1 MGTQRS
7 NFRIRSVPIPQ
18 NELTQEDKKM
28 KKFSTQNIGEIGEEY
43 TVKFLE
49 KKKYNILERN
59 YRKRYGEIDIIAE
72 NKNYIVFVEVKTR
85 HKDSMA
91 SAADAVNRQKQIR
104 IIKTASLYLAENETE
119 KFCRFDVCEVYI
131 NSDNLKLVD
140 INYIEAAFE

>member
-1 MGTQRS
+1 
-7 NFRIRSVPIPQ
+7 
-18 NELTQEDKKM
+18 M
-28 KKFSTQNIGEIGEEY
+28 KKFSTQNIGETGEEY
-43 TVKFLE
+43 AVNFLK

-85 HKDSMA
+85 HTDSMTSA
-91 SAADAVNRQKQIR
+91 SDAVNRQKQLK

-119 KFCRFDVCEVYI
+119 KFCRFDVCEVYV
-131 NSDNLKLVD
+131 NAANLKLVD

>member
-1 MGTQRS
+1 
-7 NFRIRSVPIPQ
+7 
-18 NELTQEDKKM
+18 M
-28 KKFSTQNIGEIGEEY
+28 KKFSTKNIGKIGEEY

-49 KKKYNILERN
+49 KKKYKILERN
-59 YRKRYGEIDIIAE
+59 YSKRFGEIDIIAE

-85 HKDSMA
+85 HKDSMT

-119 KFCRFDVCEVYI
+119 KFCRFDVCEVYV
-131 NSDNLKLVD
+131 NSDNLKLFD

>member
-1 MGTQRS
+1 
-7 NFRIRSVPIPQ
+7 
-18 NELTQEDKKM
+18 M
-28 KKFSTQNIGEIGEEY
+28 KKFSTQNIGDIGEEY
-43 TVKFLE
+43 ASKFLK
-49 KKKYNILERN
+49 KKKYKILERN

-85 HKDSMA
+85 HKDSMT

-119 KFCRFDVCEVYI
+119 KFCRFDVCEVYV

>member
-1 MGTQRS
+1 
-7 NFRIRSVPIPQ
+7 
-18 NELTQEDKKM
+18 M
-28 KKFSTQNIGEIGEEY
+28 KKFSTQNIGEKGEEY
-43 TVKFLE
+43 TVKFLK
-49 KKKYNILERN
+49 KKKYKILERN

>member
-1 MGTQRS
+1 
-7 NFRIRSVPIPQ
+7 
-18 NELTQEDKKM
+18 M

-43 TVKFLE
+43 ATKFLK
-49 KKKYNILERN
+49 KKKYKILERN

-85 HKDSMA
+85 HRDSMT
-91 SAADAVNRQKQIR
+91 SAADAVNRQKQLK
-104 IIKTASLYLAENETE
+104 IIKTASMYLAENETD

>member
-1 MGTQRS
+1 MSIPWSG
-7 NFRIRSVPIPQ
+7 FRVRFQKTEYKYITGVGKVNKRKVGAEYEQLASDYLV
-18 NELTQEDKKM
+18 DH
-28 KKFSTQNIGEIGEEY
+28 EY
-43 TVKFLE
+43 TVV
-49 KKKYNILERN
+49 ERN
-59 YRKRYGEIDIIAE
+59 LTTPYGEIDIIAE

-85 HKDSMA
+85 HKDSMT

-119 KFCRFDVCEVYI
+119 KFCRFDVCEVYV

>member
-1 MGTQRS
+1 
-7 NFRIRSVPIPQ
+7 
-18 NELTQEDKKM
+18 M

-85 HKDSMA
+85 HKDSMT

-119 KFCRFDVCEVYI
+119 KFCRFDVCEVYV

-140 INYIEAAFE
+140 INYIKAAFE

>member
-1 MGTQRS
+1 
-7 NFRIRSVPIPQ
+7 
-18 NELTQEDKKM
+18 M
-28 KKFSTQNIGEIGEEY
+28 KKFSKQNIGDIGEEY
-43 TVKFLE
+43 ASKFLK
-49 KKKYNILERN
+49 KKKYKILERN

-85 HKDSMA
+85 HTDSMT

-119 KFCRFDVCEVYI
+119 KFCRFDVCEVYV
-131 NSDNLKLVD
+131 NADNLKLVD

>member
-1 MGTQRS
+1 
-7 NFRIRSVPIPQ
+7 
-18 NELTQEDKKM
+18 M

-43 TVKFLE
+43 TVKFLK
-49 KKKYNILERN
+49 KKKYKILERN

-85 HKDSMA
+85 HKDSMT

-104 IIKTASLYLAENETE
+104 IIKTASMYLAENETD

>member
-1 MGTQRS
+1 
-7 NFRIRSVPIPQ
+7 
-18 NELTQEDKKM
+18 M
-28 KKFSTQNIGEIGEEY
+28 KKFSTQNIGEKGEEY

-49 KKKYNILERN
+49 KIKYKILERN

-72 NKNYIVFVEVKTR
+72 NKNHIVFVEVKTR
-85 HKDSMA
+85 HKDSMT

-104 IIKTASLYLAENETE
+104 IIKTASLYLSENETE
-119 KFCRFDVCEVYI
+119 KFCRFDVCEVYV

>member
-1 MGTQRS
+1 
-7 NFRIRSVPIPQ
+7 
-18 NELTQEDKKM
+18 M

-49 KKKYNILERN
+49 KKKYKILERN

-85 HKDSMA
+85 HKDSMT

-104 IIKTASLYLAENETE
+104 IIKTASLYLSENETE
-119 KFCRFDVCEVYI
+119 KFCRFDVCEVYV

>member
-1 MGTQRS
+1 
-7 NFRIRSVPIPQ
+7 
-18 NELTQEDKKM
+18 M
-28 KKFSTQNIGEIGEEY
+28 KKFSTQNIGDIGEEY
-43 TVKFLE
+43 AVKFLI

-85 HKDSMA
+85 HTASMT
-91 SAADAVNRQKQIR
+91 SAADAVNRQKQLK

-119 KFCRFDVCEVYI
+119 KFCRFDVCEVYV
-131 NSDNLKLVD
+131 NADNLKLEN

>member
-1 MGTQRS
+1 
-7 NFRIRSVPIPQ
+7 
-18 NELTQEDKKM
+18 M
-28 KKFSTQNIGEIGEEY
+28 KKFSTQNIGEKGEEY

-49 KKKYNILERN
+49 KKKYKILERN

-85 HKDSMA
+85 HKDSMT

>member
-1 MGTQRS
+1 
-7 NFRIRSVPIPQ
+7 
-18 NELTQEDKKM
+18 M

-43 TVKFLE
+43 AVKFLN
-49 KKKYNILERN
+49 KKKYKILERN

-85 HKDSMA
+85 HTDSMTSA
-91 SAADAVNRQKQIR
+91 SDAVNRQKQLK

-119 KFCRFDVCEVYI
+119 KFCRFDVCEVYV
-131 NSDNLKLVD
+131 NAANLKLVD

>member
-1 MGTQRS
+1 
-7 NFRIRSVPIPQ
+7 
-18 NELTQEDKKM
+18 M

-43 TVKFLE
+43 TVKFLK
-49 KKKYNILERN
+49 KKKYKILERN

-85 HKDSMA
+85 HTDSMT

-104 IIKTASLYLAENETE
+104 IIKTASMYLAENETD

>member
-1 MGTQRS
+1 
-7 NFRIRSVPIPQ
+7 
-18 NELTQEDKKM
+18 M
-28 KKFSTQNIGEIGEEY
+28 KKFSTQNIGEKGEEY

-49 KKKYNILERN
+49 KKKYKILERN

-85 HKDSMA
+85 HKDSMT

-104 IIKTASLYLAENETE
+104 IIKTASLYLSENETE
-119 KFCRFDVCEVYI
+119 KFCRFDVCEVYV

>member
-1 MGTQRS
+1 
-7 NFRIRSVPIPQ
+7 
-18 NELTQEDKKM
+18 M
-28 KKFSTQNIGEIGEEY
+28 KKFSTQNIGEVGEEY
-43 TVKFLE
+43 AVKFLI
-49 KKKYNILERN
+49 KKKYKILERN

-119 KFCRFDVCEVYI
+119 KFCRFDVCEVYV
-131 NSDNLKLVD
+131 NADNLKLVD

>member
-1 MGTQRS
+1 
-7 NFRIRSVPIPQ
+7 
-18 NELTQEDKKM
+18 M
-28 KKFSTQNIGEIGEEY
+28 KKFSTQNIGEKGEEY

-49 KKKYNILERN
+49 KKKYKILERN

-85 HKDSMA
+85 HKDSMT

-119 KFCRFDVCEVYI
+119 KFCRFDVCEVYV